1 MALFFNTSA
10 PANLLK
16 AFKKIIDDGH
26 VVTWSY
32 DSGGDF
38 THNTDQWRYQAWM
51 RPHVLVGQLAFYIL
65 PPMGIHLS
73 RPVYGIY
80 HGRLIES
87 VTTHLDFMFSD
98 VSATAL
104 ATTGDRVSSAAA

>member
-1 MALFFNTSA
+1 MAIFFNTSA
-10 PANLLK
+10 PADLLRAFRK
-16 AFKKIIDDGH
+16 AIDDGH

-32 DSGGDF
+32 DSDGDF

-51 RPHVLVGQLAFYIL
+51 RPQTFAGQLAFYIL
-65 PPMGIHLS
+65 PPIGTHLS
-73 RPVYGIY
+73 RSVYGIY

-87 VTTHLDFMFSD
+87 VTTHLDLMFSD

-104 ATTGDRVSSAAA
+104 AATGDRVRSVAA